1 MTSFAATHHFVAYW
15 SNNGHRLILA
25 RDGLSA
31 FDPKQTISMRQDF
44 YFVAAVI

>member
-1 MTSFAATHHFVAYW
+1 MSAIGTKRTWVSAPHM
-15 SNNGHRLILA
+15 
-25 RDGLSA
+25 SA